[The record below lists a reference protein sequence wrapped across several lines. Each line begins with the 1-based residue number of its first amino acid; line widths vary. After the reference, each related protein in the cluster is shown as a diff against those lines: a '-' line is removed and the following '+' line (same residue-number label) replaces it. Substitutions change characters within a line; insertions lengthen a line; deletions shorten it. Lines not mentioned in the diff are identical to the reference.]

1 MLYSLNRNL
10 GGIPLGEYTVVS
22 PLFILLSPFK
32 CLLFVVGVVVEL
44 GLCLFTKLQ
53 GLNMLSQQVTGGIA
67 TGSQP
72 FCPDTLQGCPFPI

>member
-22 PLFILLSPFK
+22 PLFILSPIK
-32 CLLFVVGVVVEL
+32 CLLFVVVVEL
-44 GLCLFTKLQ
+44 GLCVFTVLQ